1 MKQGKEYRISP
12 LLFAA
17 LITVIL
23 TFSVSA
29 YKNQNVSGNI
39 EILTDSADEKISTC
53 QEIESVLSDY
63 DSLLTFELKNS
74 ANVGAAAAI
83 IYKNEIVYLKCFGV
97 KQKGGKDSVNEHTIF
112 RLASVSKTVSGML
125 AGMLFADSVLLP
137 EQKVVEFLP
146 EFRLKNQEQANQ
158 LTLVHVLSHTT
169 GMPQHTYDDLVEQKI
184 PQKNILAKLSEV
196 GHASKPGELY
206 AYQNVMFSLFDT
218 IVAVKTGKSYLEI
231 LEQRIFTPFGM
242 KDASASFYDFANNPN
257 KAMPHTSGRNGFRLI
272 PLNDR
277 YYNTLA
283 AAGVNASISDMGQ
296 FLLAISSKDDDLFS
310 EEARKITFTPQIESI
325 LKRSYYRNWGALG
338 TKYYALGWRIIH
350 FKNHTI
356 AQHSG
361 FVQGYQSEI
370 AVCHDS
376 EIGIAVLTNSP
387 NSYTSTYIPA
397 FLSMFFDHQKKT
409 EPKASVNDSV
419 PETFNEEEVSN

>member
-29 YKNQNVSGNI
+29 YQNQNISGNVQI
-39 EILTDSADEKISTC
+39 SQDSAVENISAR
-53 QEIESVLSDY
+53 QEIEAVLSDY
-63 DSLLTFELKNS
+63 DSLLTFELTNS

-97 KQKGGKDSVNEHTIF
+97 RQKGGKDSVNEHTIF

-158 LTLVHVLSHTT
+158 LKLAHILSHTT

-184 PQKNILAKLSEV
+184 PQKNILAKLTEV
-196 GHASKPGELY
+196 GHASNPGELY

-218 IVAVKTGKSYLEI
+218 VVAVKTGKSYPEI
-231 LEQRIFTPFGM
+231 LEQRIFSPFGM
-242 KDASASFYDFANNPN
+242 KDASSSFHDFANNPN

-283 AAGVNASISDMGQ
+283 AAGVNASISDMSNFILHILNDTIPNMQ
-296 FLLAISSKDDDLFS
+296 H
-310 EEARKITFTPQIESI
+310 AREIIFTPQITTRLSSGYFSQWEGVDY
-325 LKRSYYRNWGALG
+325 KAYGM
-338 TKYYALGWRIIH
+338 GWRIIDYKGRRLAYH
-350 FKNHTI
+350 G
-356 AQHSG
+356 G
-361 FVQGYQSEI
+361 FLKGYRAEI
-370 AVCHDS
+370 AVCPN
-376 EIGIAVLTNSP
+376 ENVGIVFLSNSP
-387 NSYTSTYIPA
+387 NSSA
-397 FLSMFFDHQKKT
+397 AK
-409 EPKASVNDSV
+409 SV
-419 PETFNEEEVSN
+419 PLFLNRFFREKDFQKIASDTISGSNPPDKI

>member
-29 YKNQNVSGNI
+29 YKNQNISGNI
-39 EILTDSADEKISTC
+39 EILTDSADEKISTR
-53 QEIESVLSDY
+53 QEIETVLSDY

-146 EFRLKNQEQANQ
+146 GFRLKNQEQANQ

-218 IVAVKTGKSYLEI
+218 IVAVKTGKSYPEI

-283 AAGVNASISDMGQ
+283 AAGVNASISDMANFILHILNDTIPNIQ
-296 FLLAISSKDDDLFS
+296 HVREIIFA
-310 EEARKITFTPQIESI
+310 PQILTRLSSGYFSQWEGVDY
-325 LKRSYYRNWGALG
+325 KAYGM
-338 TKYYALGWRIIH
+338 GWRIIDYKGRRLAYH
-350 FKNHTI
+350 G
-356 AQHSG
+356 G
-361 FVQGYQSEI
+361 FLKGYRAEI
-370 AVCHDS
+370 ALCPS
-376 EIGIAVLTNSP
+376 EDVGIVFLSNSP
-387 NSYTSTYIPA
+387 NQSA
-397 FLSMFFDHQKKT
+397 AK
-409 EPKASVNDSV
+409 SV
-419 PETFNEEEVSN
+419 PLFLNRFFFEKDFQKIASDTISGSNPINKI